1 MADKKGLPDLITK
14 GIGTDISR
22 RDLGKGLT
30 GIATKI
36 ATGPLLD
43 SGLSA
48 VGNISKGS
56 SILKKIPMTKELI
69 KRYYKI
75 ESLKNKVLD
84 NLSREKKFEIGGLTE
99 NTYQGTVENLYEDI
113 KKLAE
118 HKNRLTEYSKIT
130 DPSKIPIS
138 YTYRVDKQGNEI
150 TDFLTPGGDLVIKK
164 DILKQQ
170 LDDITRRLEIKLDI
184 LNNNENKAQKKA
196 ILELLKLD
204 NEQNEIRTIASNKK
218 LPFNFA
224 IQQVKNEEYDFI
236 DDVSFGYG
244 QLSEDPDYESDDTVL
259 NNAREEYLIDDAFEN
274 IKKFEDLENK
284 YNIIN
289 SIEEKE
295 RIKQDIL
302 NDTFIQSRQKYNYSS
317 IDGSHGAITQSIRD
331 PNLSA
336 KMKEDLAELG
346 AEQYITNE
354 KNRIKSLLESN
365 TYTVFDRGLSG
376 TYSDSYG
383 QKEIEPIY
391 SKDILNTVKEEILSA
406 GKDIAKD
413 YVKDKFITREG
424 KPGSFTKKIAD
435 VLKQFKTVKS
445 SSTSVESDKVRAEKA
460 KEVKEVKQQPK
471 QDIKQQPKAKEKPIR
486 NLGQDLL
493 GIGKRLKYSPL
504 GAAFYT
510 KEVGDAE
517 LPLETSPRGYGMRRE
532 NKGRVSQD
540 PYKSYNTQRFI

>member
-22 RDLGKGLT
+22 REFGKGLT
-30 GIATKI
+30 GIATEI

-56 SILKKIPMTKELI
+56 SILKKIPITKELI
-69 KRYYKI
+69 KQYYKI

-84 NLSREKKFEIGGLTE
+84 NLSREKKFEISGLTE
-99 NTYQGTVENLYEDI
+99 NTYQGTVESKYEEI
-113 KKLAE
+113 KKLTE
-118 HKNRLTEYSKIT
+118 YKNRLTRYLKIT
-130 DPSKIPIS
+130 DPDKIPI
-138 YTYRVDKQGNEI
+138 TYIARVNKQGNKL
-150 TDFLTPGGDLVIKK
+150 TDFRTPGGDYVIKK
-164 DILKQQ
+164 DKIKKE
-170 LDDITRRLEIKLDI
+170 LDDVSRRLENTLNILDD
-184 LNNNENKAQKKA
+184 NKNKVQKKA

-204 NEQNEIRTIASNKK
+204 NEQNEIRIIASNKK

-244 QLSEDPDYESDDTVL
+244 QLSEDPDYESDATVL

-295 RIKQDIL
+295 RIKQAIL
-302 NDTFIQSRQKYNYSS
+302 DNTFIDSKDYNIKSLDVVQNT
-317 IDGSHGAITQSIRD
+317 IQRIVQD
-331 PNLSA
+331 PNLPA
-336 KMKEDLAELG
+336 DFKEQAAEQG

-365 TYTVFDRGLSG
+365 TYTVYDSGLSG
-376 TYSDSYG
+376 TYSNTYG
-383 QKEIEPIY
+383 EKDIDPTY

-424 KPGSFTKKIAD
+424 KPGSFTKKMAD
-435 VLKQFKTVKS
+435 ILKQFKTVKS
-445 SSTSVESDKVRAEKA
+445 SSTSIESDKVRAEKA

-532 NKGRVSQD
+532 NKGRSSRD
-540 PYKSYNTQRFI
+540 YYKSYNTQRLI

>member
-14 GIGTDISR
+14 GIGTNISR
-22 RDLGKGLT
+22 RELGKGLT
-30 GIATKI
+30 GIATEI

-69 KRYYKI
+69 KQYYKI
-75 ESLKNKVLD
+75 ESLKEKFLNK
-84 NLSREKKFEIGGLTE
+84 LSKEEKFQIGGLTE
-99 NTYQGTVENLYEDI
+99 NTYYGTVEDQYEHI
-113 KKLAE
+113 KKLTE
-118 HKNRLTEYSKIT
+118 LKNKLTRYSKIT
-130 DPSKIPIS
+130 DSNKMPIT
-138 YTYRVDKQGNEI
+138 YTHRVDKQGNEI
-150 TDFLTPGGDLVIKK
+150 TDFRATGGDYVIKK
-164 DILKQQ
+164 DKLKED
-170 LDDITRRLEIKLDI
+170 LDYVTRRLKNTLDM
-184 LNNNENKAQKKA
+184 LNNNENKVQKKA

-224 IQQVKNEEYDFI
+224 VEQVNKEVYDFM
-236 DDVSFGYG
+236 DDAAFKSG
-244 QLSEDPDYESDDTVL
+244 QISDSYQSDAEFL
-259 NNAREEYLIDDAFEN
+259 NEAREEYLIDDAFEN

-302 NDTFIQSRQKYNYSS
+302 NDTFIQSRQKYNRRS

-365 TYTVFDRGLSG
+365 TYTVYDSGLSG

-383 QKEIEPIY
+383 EKEIEPIY

-424 KPGSFTKKIAD
+424 KPGSFTKKMAD
-435 VLKQFKTVKS
+435 YLKQFKTVKS

-471 QDIKQQPKAKEKPIR
+471 AKEKPIR

-504 GAAFYT
+504 GASLYAT
-510 KEVGDAE
+510 EVGDAE

-532 NKGRVSQD
+532 NKGRSSKD
-540 PYKSYNTQRFI
+540 YHKNYNTQRLI

>member
-14 GIGTDISR
+14 GIGTNISR
-22 RDLGKGLT
+22 RGFGKGLT
-30 GIATKI
+30 GIATEI

-69 KRYYKI
+69 KQYYKI
-75 ESLKNKVLD
+75 ESLKEKFLNKLAKE
-84 NLSREKKFEIGGLTE
+84 EKFQIGGLTE
-99 NTYQGTVENLYEDI
+99 NTYYGTVEDQYEHI
-113 KKLAE
+113 KKLTE
-118 HKNRLTEYSKIT
+118 HKNKLTRYSKIT
-130 DPSKIPIS
+130 DPDKIPIT

-150 TDFLTPGGDLVIKK
+150 TDFRATGGDYVIKK
-164 DILKQQ
+164 DKLKED
-170 LDDITRRLEIKLDI
+170 LDYVTKRLKNTLDM
-184 LNNNENKAQKKA
+184 LNNNENKVQKKA

-224 IQQVKNEEYDFI
+224 VEQVNKEVYDFM
-236 DDVSFGYG
+236 DDAAFRSG
-244 QLSEDPDYESDDTVL
+244 QISDSDQSDAEFL
-259 NNAREEYLIDDAFEN
+259 NEAREEYLIDDAFEN

-302 NDTFIQSRQKYNYSS
+302 NDTFIQSRQKYNRRS
-317 IDGSHGAITQSIRD
+317 IDGLHGTITQIIRD
-331 PNLSA
+331 PNLPA
-336 KMKEDLAELG
+336 DFKEKMAEQG

-354 KNRIKSLLESN
+354 KNKIKSLLESN
-365 TYTVFDRGLSG
+365 TYTVYDSGLSG

-383 QKEIEPIY
+383 EKEIEPIY

-424 KPGSFTKKIAD
+424 KPGSFTKKMAD
-435 VLKQFKTVKS
+435 YLKQFKTVKS

-471 QDIKQQPKAKEKPIR
+471 AKEKPIR

-504 GAAFYT
+504 GASLYAT
-510 KEVGDAE
+510 EVGDAE
-517 LPLETSPRGYGMRRE
+517 LPLETSPRGYGIRRE
-532 NKGRVSQD
+532 NKGRSSKD
-540 PYKSYNTQRFI
+540 YHKNYNTQRLI

>member
-22 RDLGKGLT
+22 RELGKGLT

-75 ESLKNKVLD
+75 ESLKEKFLNKLAKE
-84 NLSREKKFEIGGLTE
+84 EKFQIGGLTE
-99 NTYQGTVENLYEDI
+99 NTYQGTVENLYEEI
-113 KKLAE
+113 KILAE
-118 HKNRLTEYSKIT
+118 HKNRLTKYSKIT

-224 IQQVKNEEYDFI
+224 IQQVQKEEYDFI
-236 DDVSFGYG
+236 DDVAFGSG
-244 QLSEDPDYESDDTVL
+244 QISDSDQSDDEFL
-259 NNAREEYLIDDAFEN
+259 NEAREEYLIDDAFEN
-274 IKKFEDLENK
+274 TKKFKDLENE

-295 RIKQDIL
+295 RIKQAIL

-317 IDGSHGAITQSIRD
+317 IDGLHGVITQSIRD

-445 SSTSVESDKVRAEKA
+445 SSTSIESDKVRAEKA
-460 KEVKEVKQQPK
+460 KEVKEV
-471 QDIKQQPKAKEKPIR
+471 KQQPKAKEKPIR

-532 NKGRVSQD
+532 NKGRSSRD
-540 PYKSYNTQRFI
+540 YYKSYNTQRLI

>member
-22 RDLGKGLT
+22 REFGKGLT
-30 GIATKI
+30 GIATEI

-75 ESLKNKVLD
+75 ESLKEKFLNKLAKE
-84 NLSREKKFEIGGLTE
+84 EKFQIGGLTE
-99 NTYQGTVENLYEDI
+99 NTYYGTVEDQYEHI
-113 KKLAE
+113 KKLTE
-118 HKNRLTEYSKIT
+118 LKNRLTEYSKIT
-130 DPSKIPIS
+130 DSNKMPIT
-138 YTYRVDKQGNEI
+138 YTHRVDKQGNEI
-150 TDFLTPGGDLVIKK
+150 TDFRVPGGDYVIKK
-164 DILKQQ
+164 DKLKED
-170 LDDITRRLEIKLDI
+170 LDYVTRRLKNTLDM
-184 LNNNENKAQKKA
+184 LNNNENKVQKKA

-224 IQQVKNEEYDFI
+224 IEQVQKEEYDFI
-236 DDVSFGYG
+236 DDAAFGSG
-244 QLSEDPDYESDDTVL
+244 QISDSDQSDAEFL
-259 NNAREEYLIDDAFEN
+259 NEAREEYLIDDAFEN
-274 IKKFEDLENK
+274 IKKFEDLENE

-302 NDTFIQSRQKYNYSS
+302 NDTFIQSRQKYNRRS
-317 IDGSHGAITQSIRD
+317 IDGTHGAITQSIRD

-365 TYTVFDRGLSG
+365 TYTVYDSGLSG
-376 TYSDSYG
+376 TYGDSYG
-383 QKEIEPIY
+383 EKEIDPTY
-391 SKDILNTVKEEILSA
+391 SKNILNTVKEEILSA

-424 KPGSFTKKIAD
+424 KPGNFTKKIAD
-435 VLKQFKTVKS
+435 ILKQFKTVKS
-445 SSTSVESDKVRAEKA
+445 SSTSIESDKVRAEKA

-532 NKGRVSQD
+532 NKGRSSRD
-540 PYKSYNTQRFI
+540 YYKSYNTQRLI

>member
-14 GIGTDISR
+14 GIGTNISR
-22 RDLGKGLT
+22 REFGKGLT
-30 GIATKI
+30 GIATEI

-69 KRYYKI
+69 KQYYKI
-75 ESLKNKVLD
+75 ESLKEKFLNK
-84 NLSREKKFEIGGLTE
+84 LSKEEKFQIGGLTE
-99 NTYQGTVENLYEDI
+99 NTYYGTVEDQYEHI
-113 KKLAE
+113 KKLTE
-118 HKNRLTEYSKIT
+118 LKNKLTRYSKIT
-130 DPSKIPIS
+130 DSNKMPIT
-138 YTYRVDKQGNEI
+138 YTHRVDKQGNEI
-150 TDFLTPGGDLVIKK
+150 TDFRATGGDYVIKK
-164 DILKQQ
+164 DKLKED
-170 LDDITRRLEIKLDI
+170 LDYVTRRLKNTLDM
-184 LNNNENKAQKKA
+184 LNNNENKVQKKA

-224 IQQVKNEEYDFI
+224 VEQVNKEVYDFM
-236 DDVSFGYG
+236 DDAAFKSG
-244 QLSEDPDYESDDTVL
+244 QISDSYQSDAEFL
-259 NNAREEYLIDDAFEN
+259 NEAREEYLIDDAFEN

-302 NDTFIQSRQKYNYSS
+302 NDTFIQSRQKYNRRS
-317 IDGSHGAITQSIRD
+317 IDGLHGTITQIIRD
-331 PNLSA
+331 PNLPA
-336 KMKEDLAELG
+336 DFKEKMAEQG

-354 KNRIKSLLESN
+354 KNKIKSLLESN
-365 TYTVFDRGLSG
+365 TYTVYDSGLSG

-383 QKEIEPIY
+383 EKEIEPIY

-424 KPGSFTKKIAD
+424 KPGSFTKKMAD
-435 VLKQFKTVKS
+435 YLKQFKTVKS

-471 QDIKQQPKAKEKPIR
+471 AKEKPIR

-504 GAAFYT
+504 GASLYAT
-510 KEVGDAE
+510 EVGDAE

-532 NKGRVSQD
+532 NKGRSSKD
-540 PYKSYNTQRFI
+540 YHKNYNTQRLI